1 MNRFLKQLRSKTM
14 KDMLR
19 VAESGGL
26 AVIAIATVLAALTE
40 VGVMI
45 NARAVTLADLL
56 MLFIYLEVLA
66 MVAIYLE
73 SHSLP
78 VRLPMYIAIVALARY
93 LILDIKT
100 MDDTRILVVAA
111 ATLLIAFAVLTLRF
125 AQTRYPESAAKINR
139 DGTE

>member
-1 MNRFLKQLRSKTM
+1 MNRFLKQLRNKTL

-26 AVIAIATVLAALTE
+26 AVIAVATVLAALTE
-40 VGVMI
+40 IGVMF

-66 MVAIYLE
+66 MVAVYLE

-100 MDDTRILVVAA
+100 MDDTRVLVVAS

-125 AQTRYPESAAKINR
+125 AQTKYPEAPAKINR
-139 DGTE
+139 DGIE

>member
-1 MNRFLKQLRSKTM
+1 M

-26 AVIAIATVLAALTE
+26 AIIAIATVLAALTE
-40 VGVMI
+40 VGVMFQ
-45 NARAVTLADLL
+45 ARAVTLADLL

-73 SHSLP
+73 SHRLP

-100 MDDTRILVVAA
+100 MDDTRVLVVAA
-111 ATLLIAFAVLTLRF
+111 AILLIAFAVLTLRY
-125 AQTRYPESAAKINR
+125 AQADYSKSAAKTSR
-139 DGTE
+139 DDIE

>member
-1 MNRFLKQLRSKTM
+1 M

-19 VAESGGL
+19 AAESGGL
-26 AVIAIATVLAALTE
+26 AIIAIATVLAALTE
-40 VGVMI
+40 IGIMFD
-45 NARAVTLADLL
+45 ARTVTLADLL

-78 VRLPMYIAIVALARY
+78 VRLPLYIAIVALARY

-100 MDDTRILVVAA
+100 MDDTRVLVVAA
-111 ATLLIAFAVLTLRF
+111 ATLLIAFAVLTLRY
-125 AQTRYPESAAKINR
+125 AQPKYPESATNINR
-139 DGTE
+139 DGVE

>member
-1 MNRFLKQLRSKTM
+1 MNRFLKQLRNKTL

-26 AVIAIATVLAALTE
+26 AVIAVATVLAALTE
-40 VGVMI
+40 VGVMF

-66 MVAIYLE
+66 MVAVYLE

-100 MDDTRILVVAA
+100 MDDTRVLVVAS

-125 AQTRYPESAAKINR
+125 AQTKYPEAPAKINR
-139 DGTE
+139 DGIE

>member
-1 MNRFLKQLRSKTM
+1 M

-26 AVIAIATVLAALTE
+26 AIIAIATVLAALTE
-40 VGVMI
+40 VGVMFQ
-45 NARAVTLADLL
+45 ARAVTLADLL

-73 SHSLP
+73 SHRLP

-100 MDDTRILVVAA
+100 MDDTRVLVVAA
-111 ATLLIAFAVLTLRF
+111 AILLIAFAVLTLRY
-125 AQTRYPESAAKINR
+125 AQADYSKSGAKTNR
-139 DGTE
+139 DDVE